1 MAGLVYLKNRNIEKN
16 HRLEHKRAHHKMIQ
30 ITNHSINH
38 ICTNSNYT
46 FIVLVSSLCYNKCN
60 KLHLFGGPFMSKPL
74 HRQAEKFQSRL
85 KQLGHAHEVLQLP
98 DSTRT
103 AQEAAEAIGCN
114 VEQIAKSIIFR
125 LKNANEAILIIAS
138 GKNRVNENM
147 VEILAG
153 DELAKADA
161 DFVKKMTGYAIGGVP
176 PLAHDRPIM
185 TLIDED
191 LFQYDTIWAA
201 AGHAKAVFQLTP
213 AELETMTR
221 AEVISIG

>member
-1 MAGLVYLKNRNIEKN
+1 
-16 HRLEHKRAHHKMIQ
+16 
-30 ITNHSINH
+30 
-38 ICTNSNYT
+38 
-46 FIVLVSSLCYNKCN
+46 
-60 KLHLFGGPFMSKPL
+60 
-74 HRQAEKFQSRL
+74 EKFQSRL

-161 DFVKKMTGYAIGGVP
+161 DFVKKMTGYAMR
-176 PLAHDRPIM
+176 PLKKSKKTR
-185 TLIDED
+185 
-191 LFQYDTIWAA
+191 FQNYVGILS
-201 AGHAKAVFQLTP
+201 FF
-213 AELETMTR
+213 
-221 AEVISIG
+221 SYN

>member
-1 MAGLVYLKNRNIEKN
+1 
-16 HRLEHKRAHHKMIQ
+16 
-30 ITNHSINH
+30 
-38 ICTNSNYT
+38 
-46 FIVLVSSLCYNKCN
+46 
-60 KLHLFGGPFMSKPL
+60 MSKSL

-125 LKNANEAILIIAS
+125 LKMRMKLILLMVG
-138 GKNRVNENM
+138 GKTGLIEKMLEFFEGV
-147 VEILAG
+147 G
-153 DELAKADA
+153 LAKADV

>member
-30 ITNHSINH
+30 ITNHSINYL
-38 ICTNSNYT
+38 CTNSNYT

-60 KLHLFGGPFMSKPL
+60 KLHIFGGPFMSKSL
-74 HRQAEKFQSRL
+74 HSQAEKFQSRL

-138 GKNRVNENM
+138 VKNRVNGKI

-153 DELAKADA
+153 DEITMDVAD
-161 DFVKKMTGYAIGGVP
+161 I
-176 PLAHDRPIM
+176 
-185 TLIDED
+185 
-191 LFQYDTIWAA
+191 
-201 AGHAKAVFQLTP
+201 
-213 AELETMTR
+213 
-221 AEVISIG
+221 VI